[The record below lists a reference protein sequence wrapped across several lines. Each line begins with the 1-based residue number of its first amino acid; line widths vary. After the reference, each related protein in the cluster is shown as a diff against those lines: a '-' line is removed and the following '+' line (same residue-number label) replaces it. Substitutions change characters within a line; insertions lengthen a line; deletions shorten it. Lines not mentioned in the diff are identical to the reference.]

1 MQAPSNLPRPPHVVV
16 VGQLA
21 RDVVLVIDQMPEPGT
36 AAAVRMRRET
46 LGGRG
51 ANQAVAFAQLGLP
64 VGLVAV
70 VGDDRVADAMLDRAH
85 QDGIEITHVFRRPGV
100 ETALVVEAVD
110 ADGRWRYLEDL
121 PPETQLTVPDV
132 EAAADALRAAAAVVV
147 QSSSSRPRS
156 RWRRPRRPR
165 GRRASS
171 SLDGLPDA
179 ETPRGAPRTSSMSS
193 APATGVGAPRRRRAG
208 DVDALRAAAAKLLDA
223 GPRVVVL
230 AAGTPGTSSPGAT
243 RTGGVAAT
251 SCLPLTG
258 ERTST
263 RRAAAMPWS
272 PPSPPRSCARSPA
285 HRGAARRPRRRSD
298 GDARGRA
305 AALTPT
311 SSTSAVDALRPFAP
325 PTDRDRRPGP
335 G

>member
-110 ADGRWRYLEDL
+110 ADDRWRYLEDL

-132 EAAADALRAAAAVVV
+132 EAASDALRAAAAVVV
-147 QSSSSRPRS
+147 VVQQPAPVCLAAACAARE
-156 RWRRPRRPR
+156 
-165 GRRASS
+165 GDA
-171 SLDGLPDA
+171 LVVVDGVPDA
-179 ETPRGAPRTSSMSS
+179 ETRAELLHVVDVLRAGNQES
-193 APATGVGAPRRRRAG
+193 ALLVGADAG
-208 DVDALRAAAAKLLDA
+208 DVDALRAGGRELLDA

-230 AAGTPGTSSPGAT
+230 AAGDAGNLVAW
-243 RTGGVAAT
+243 RDEDGGVQDE
-251 SCLPLTG
+251 LIPLTG
-258 ERTST
+258 ERTVDTTGGGDALVAAVTASLLRGDPPPT
-263 RRAAAMPWS
+263 AARLGVLAAGATVTQRGGRPTLTPDILERAVD
-272 PPSPPRSCARSPA
+272 SPA
-285 HRGAARRPRRRSD
+285 
-298 GDARGRA
+298 
-305 AALTPT
+305 
-311 SSTSAVDALRPFAP
+311 
-325 PTDRDRRPGP
+325 
-335 G
+335 